1 MTTINQELDS
11 PQQLAPVVSPTTMVT
26 TIVDSSEASKI
37 GQERL
42 SQQLAQSVNQTLTNH
57 QQQLQLEQEQ
67 IKCLTQLLN
76 SCSSAGLDLHCV
88 SAIARLTELL
98 DRHQQS
104 ATQVYN
110 VLNTLTQSKD
120 AQYLTLDSQGEI
132 ATCLKLELVELATR
146 LGIAASNNL
155 LTAANNA
162 QAWSKLMSTYPDP
175 DGYQWQFPSSKRGFF
190 HKTHLHAVGTKTV
203 ALVTGSSLN

>member
-1 MTTINQELDS
+1 MTTLNQQLDS
-11 PQQLAPVVSPTTMVT
+11 PQQLAPVSATTI
-26 TIVDSSEASKI
+26 IVDSSEASKS
-37 GQERL
+37 QERL

-57 QQQLQLEQEQ
+57 QQQLQLEQDQ

-76 SCSSAGLDLHCV
+76 SCSSAGLDVHCV

-132 ATCLKLELVELATR
+132 ATCLKLDLVELAQR

-162 QAWSKLMSTYPDP
+162 QAWSKLMNKYPDP

-190 HKTHLHAVGTKTV
+190 HKTHLHAVGIKTV
-203 ALVTGSSLN
+203 TLVTGSSLN

>member
-11 PQQLAPVVSPTTMVT
+11 PQQLAPVSET
-26 TIVDSSEASKI
+26 TIFDSSDASKI
-37 GQERL
+37 EIPQERL
-42 SQQLAQSVNQTLTNH
+42 SQQLAQSVHQTLANH
-57 QQQLQLEQEQ
+57 QQQLQLEQDQ

-76 SCSSAGLDLHCV
+76 SCSNSGLDLHCV

-155 LTAANNA
+155 LTAANKA

-203 ALVTGSSLN
+203 TLVTGSSLN